1 MRQVQRAGLS
11 SEPSRVQGNADMD
24 GAEGP
29 AGWDA
34 GVASRATSTSPLGGD
49 SQMVLRTVSP
59 VSKVLRL
66 AKGSRQHPA
75 LLSAS
80 TSTTSIISCLE
91 YDKNFPRCLPAA
103 ALAQRYQAALS

>member
-1 MRQVQRAGLS
+1 MTDRRLQVLTAPWAFPPYFLPLRQ
-11 SEPSRVQGNADMD
+11 D
-24 GAEGP
+24 
-29 AGWDA
+29 
-34 GVASRATSTSPLGGD
+34 
-49 SQMVLRTVSP
+49 
-59 VSKVLRL
+59 
-66 AKGSRQHPA
+66 PA